1 MSSYFPDKCLNKQF
15 SALTLLYITQLYE
28 HKICS
33 YMVRLIFSSISHRQ
47 ADSSLND
54 GKDSAFVEAHF
65 YESPTVGQ
73 DAPTSRLLLALI

>member
-1 MSSYFPDKCLNKQF
+1 
-15 SALTLLYITQLYE
+15 
-28 HKICS
+28 
-33 YMVRLIFSSISHRQ
+33 MVRLIFSSISHRQ

-73 DAPTSRLLLALI
+73 DAPTSRLLLALL